1 MYKYRLNNIIIS
13 EKELLGKNK
22 LRLFNIFK
30 DYSLEFINEDC
41 WVYLLSKTFLKR
53 RIVFL
58 FFDDKKICNEVI
70 FREFYFFQKMS
81 LYLMLVFIVL

>member
-1 MYKYRLNNIIIS
+1 MYKSRLNNIIIS

-81 LYLMLVFIVL
+81 LYLMLVLIVL